1 MGLVGLTDV
10 HTVSTR
16 WRKGRQGKGRTEAR
30 LTRVG
35 LRKRVQ
41 LGEVPGADLEHDLRA
56 RRAERRARS
65 RRLYRGACGR
75 GSQRGERKRTRTI
88 NKKRVAG
95 DVGDASAYLAGDDLH
110 RIPGDSPR
118 PAPGDSLRPAPGG
131 SLRPAPEGSPR
142 PVPGGNRCDC
152 KNTEGA
158 NKSRRGSAR
167 HLNSSPRPTILGCVL
182 HASVRR

>member
-118 PAPGDSLRPAPGG
+118 PAPGGSLRPAPG
-131 SLRPAPEGSPR
+131 GSPR